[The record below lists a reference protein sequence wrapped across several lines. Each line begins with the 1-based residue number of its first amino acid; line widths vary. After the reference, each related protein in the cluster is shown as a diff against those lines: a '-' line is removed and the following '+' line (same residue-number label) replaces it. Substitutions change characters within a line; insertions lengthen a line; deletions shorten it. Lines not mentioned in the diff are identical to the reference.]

1 MEEKSEKHPVGRP
14 TLYKPEYCEQM
25 IRYMSQGKSYTAFAS
40 TIGVTRDC
48 LYKWEAAHPEF
59 LYAKNIAQSALE
71 DYMLELAHSQMIDGK
86 LNTSAWIF
94 MMKNMCK
101 WKDKVE
107 NTVEAGKSIT
117 LNYSLDG

>member
-1 MEEKSEKHPVGRP
+1 MEEKSSRGPGQP
-14 TLYKPEYCEQM
+14 TLYKPEYCKQVIEFM
-25 IRYMSQGKSYTAFAS
+25 GQGKSYTAFAGS
-40 TIGVTRDC
+40 IGVTRDC

-59 LYAKNIAQSALE
+59 LYAKKIAQAALE

-101 WKDKVE
+101 WRDRHIEEDDTKKLD
-107 NTVEAGKSIT
+107 IT
-117 LNYSLDG
+117 LNYSLDD